1 MTRHRSAV
9 LLLSLTA
16 LVAAALGL
24 SACGKRE
31 NTATGPTSLSRIN
44 LVLDYS
50 VNADHVGIFT
60 ALKQGDF
67 AQAGLD
73 IGRPQV
79 PSDPSAPLKLLLAGR
94 ADLAISYEPEVFLA
108 RDKPGAK
115 LVSVAA
121 LVQRPLTSIM
131 SLHGKV
137 TKPADLEGKTVGTA
151 GIPYQSA
158 YLRTIENGAGVDPSS
173 VKEVNVG
180 FNLIPA
186 MVGRNADATL
196 GAFWNIEGVELK
208 LDHRRPT
215 IIPVDKAGV
224 PTYDELVLV
233 ARADYLRDH
242 GPLVRRFIQALGVSP
257 KWRTNVSVKW
267 LCAAKP
273 RRRAT
278 SHTGRPSRSNSS
290 ERFTRSRSRYWW
302 MLDPVAARKLRARWN
317 GEEWTRSASVAS
329 ASGSPTCAAMAT
341 FASST
346 RSRRTRR
353 CRVPRADPP
362 REPAAAAITSPS
374 MHSEDSSSASGSP
387 PPSRAAAS
395 NTRRTPR

>member
-1 MTRHRSAV
+1 MTRHRPAV

-108 RDKPGAK
+108 RDKPGVK

-121 LVQRPLTSIM
+121 IVQRPLTSIM

-158 YLRTIENGAGVDPSS
+158 YLRTIENSAGVDPSS

-196 GAFWNIEGVELK
+196 GAFWNIEGVQLK
-208 LDHRRPT
+208 LDRKKPT

-242 GPLVRRFIQALGVSP
+242 GPLVRRFIQALKRGTDAAKADPALGVSALRAADP
-257 KWRTNVSVKW
+257 SLKQRT
-267 LCAAKP
+267 LQAQ
-273 RRRAT
+273 
-278 SHTGRPSRSNSS
+278 
-290 ERFTRSRSRYWW
+290 
-302 MLDPVAARKLRARWN
+302 VAATLPALYPTGTDEPFGWQ
-317 GEEWTRSASVAS
+317 
-329 ASGSPTCAAMAT
+329 SPTEWKRFAT
-341 FASST
+341 WM
-346 RSRRTRR
+346 
-353 CRVPRADPP
+353 DD
-362 REPAAAAITSPS
+362 
-374 MHSEDSSSASGSP
+374 HGLLDL
-387 PPSRAAAS
+387 PPSPAIITNEFLPGEGVGDS
-395 NTRRTPR
+395 GGPTD